1 MLFRSA
7 PDVTMYTTPTEGLFV
22 ARNVEMPAGSFKI
35 RANGA
40 WVDTANYGV
49 ETAGTVSVDHVYKV
63 ITGGGSGNMTLAAGT
78 YDIWFDLTNTKV
90 YIMTPGKDIA
100 EAKTGTP
107 VPPLT
112 DTWYLVGDFNGW
124 KPADDAYKMTSEGAW
139 YVFKNFKADGKGM
152 KFVGDA
158 NWQNERVGTFK
169 SANTA
174 ISVAKGSGNMFPTAG
189 TYDVYLSADTKTAY
203 FMTPGTTP
211 AN

>member
-1 MLFRSA
+1 MNGWNA
-7 PDVTMYTTPTEGLFV
+7 PDITMYTTPTEGLFV

-49 ETAGTVSVDHVYKV
+49 ETAGTVAVDHVYKV

-107 VPPLT
+107 VAPLT
-112 DTWYLVGDFNGW
+112 DTWYLVGEFNGW
-124 KPADDAYKMTSEGAW
+124 KPADPTYKMSSEGTW
-139 YVFKNFKADGKGM
+139 YVFKNFQADGKGM

-189 TYDVYLSADTKTAY
+189 TYDVYLSADAKTAY